1 MTHNKLNTDQQH
13 YIACLL
19 SLLLLV
25 VSATENRSYRFKK
38 KHTRLTDKSGQ
49 LSLNRRCLNKP
60 PPTHK

>member
-13 YIACLL
+13 YIAYYHHYYWWW
-19 SLLLLV
+19 STQQKIDRID
-25 VSATENRSYRFKK
+25 SK
-38 KHTRLTDKSGQ
+38 KHTRSTDKSGQ